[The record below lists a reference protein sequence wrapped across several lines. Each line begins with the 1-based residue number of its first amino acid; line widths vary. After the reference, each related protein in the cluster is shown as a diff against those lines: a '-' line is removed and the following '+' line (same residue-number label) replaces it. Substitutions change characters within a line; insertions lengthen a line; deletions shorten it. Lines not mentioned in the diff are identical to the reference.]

1 MNKILLTSLL
11 AMSLSATPALADHF
25 TLPSGSATEKVVA
38 LSTIDLKNATNGNN
52 NMPIQLNKSV
62 RGGTLSI
69 AGDTFDS
76 GLGVHAPGKIV
87 VRLNEGVRRFKA
99 TIGVDDGAD
108 NKPNHGIVGY
118 NVVLVKQDG
127 TRQVKATGVMKRG
140 DKGQA
145 IDVDLTGG
153 KFLILETTLGN
164 NNDWADH
171 FDWANAHFLCA
182 PNAQQPEVIPEAA
195 MSATHFVKLPV
206 SQESGT
212 EYISLS
218 SMDLKNVTNGWGTIR
233 PNKSIGNNP
242 LVIDDTTYESGV
254 GVHAK
259 SRIVVKL
266 NGAVSHFRAM
276 AGVDAETNQD
286 ASDRSAIVGY
296 RVILR
301 GEDGREKVELEGTA
315 RRHEQAVNVDVAL
328 EGWKY
333 LILEVNEGNGV
344 DWADHF
350 DWANAYFVYRE
361 QNSTRPVIVSEA
373 ELTPSLACATE
384 LFSLPNTRFLH
395 KIVPSAPSSTVSVTD
410 LPEGLYWNAHRHTV
424 EGKLSTE
431 GRYNYKIL
439 VTTDGNTQTFPASV
453 TVSNQLVQ
461 PKPMMGWISWNV
473 VQDKISTQVVKT
485 VADNM
490 VKLGLRDAG
499 YNFII
504 IDDLWHAPQRNS
516 DGTPKE
522 DPAKF
527 PIGMGATVKYV
538 HDQGLKF
545 GIYSDAAPKT
555 CAGAYGSYGYEN
567 IDAKQYAKWGVDL
580 LKYDYCG
587 APGDAVSAQ
596 QRYKAMGD
604 ALKASGRDILFYMC
618 EWGVREPWKWGSTTG
633 ATTWRATYDT
643 RDCWQGKSG
652 GIGVTQ
658 SIAAMKDLWAYSGV
672 NRFNDADMMCVAI
685 HGTGKSSSDLC
696 LTGPGM
702 TQDEYRTQFALWC
715 MWSSPLTLS
724 FDLTKP
730 LSADDKAIITNA
742 DLIAIDQDAM
752 GQQAEFVGQ
761 EGNIYYFMKDLE
773 NGDVAISATNV
784 GPTQQQVKFDFSKFS
799 ALSIKGHYLARDC
812 QAQKTLENEVETG
825 FTTTVRS
832 HATAVFRLT
841 LKGTGVAQ
849 ARTSASAQSNTLYD
863 LSGRH
868 ANGAASHGVYIRD
881 GKRVALP

>member
-127 TRQVKATGVMKRG
+127 TRQVKATGVMKRS

-195 MSATHFVKLPV
+195 MSATHVVKLPV

-212 EYISLS
+212 EYIPLS
-218 SMDLKNVTNGWGTIR
+218 SMDLKNITNGWGTIR

-276 AGVDAETNQD
+276 AGVDAETNKD

-301 GEDGREKVELEGTA
+301 GEDGHEKVELEGTA

-333 LILEVNEGNGV
+333 MILEVNEGNGV
-344 DWADHF
+344 DWSDHF

-395 KIVPSAPSSTVSVTD
+395 KIVPSAPSSTVTD

-784 GPTQQQVKFDFSKFS
+784 GSTQQQVKFDFSKFS
-799 ALSIKGHYLARDC
+799 ALNIKGHYLARDC

-841 LKGTGVAQ
+841 LKGTGIAQ

-881 GKRVALP
+881 GKRVVLP

>member
-127 TRQVKATGVMKRG
+127 TRQVKATGVMKRS

-333 LILEVNEGNGV
+333 LILEVNEGNDV

-410 LPEGLYWNAHRHTV
+410 LPEGLYWNEHRHTV

-587 APGDAVSAQ
+587 APGDAISAQ

-652 GIGVTQ
+652 GVIQ

-702 TQDEYRTQFALWC
+702 TQDEYRTQFVLWC

-784 GPTQQQVKFDFSKFS
+784 GSTQQQVKFDFSKFS
-799 ALSIKGHYLARDC
+799 ALNIKGHYLARDC

>member
-1 MNKILLTSLL
+1 
-11 AMSLSATPALADHF
+11 MSLSATPALADHF
-25 TLPSGSATEKVVA
+25 TLPTGSATEKVVA

-52 NMPIQLNKSV
+52 MAIQLNKSV
-62 RGGTLSI
+62 RGGTLTI

-87 VRLNEGVRRFKA
+87 VKLNEGVRRFKA
-99 TIGVDDGAD
+99 TFGVDDGAD
-108 NKPNHGIVGY
+108 NKPNHAVVGY

-127 TRQVKATGVMKRG
+127 TREVKASGVMKRG

-145 IDVDLTGG
+145 LDVDLTNG
-153 KFLILETTLGN
+153 KFLLLETTLGN

-171 FDWANAHFLCA
+171 FDWANAHFLCT
-182 PNAQQPEVIPEAA
+182 PDAQQPEVVPATALSAA
-195 MSATHFVKLPV
+195 NFVKLPV
-206 SQESGT
+206 SQEPGT
-212 EYISLS
+212 EFIPLS
-218 SMDLKNVTNGWGTIR
+218 SMDLKNITNGWGTVR
-233 PNKSIGNNP
+233 PNKSIDNNP
-242 LVIDDTTYESGV
+242 LVINDTAYESGV

-276 AGVDAETNQD
+276 AGIDAETNKD
-286 ASDRSAIVGY
+286 ASDRSAIVAY

-301 GEDGREKVELEGTA
+301 GEDGREEVKLEGTA
-315 RRHEQAVNVDVAL
+315 RRHEQPVAVDVEL

-333 LILEVNEGNGV
+333 LILEANEANGV
-344 DWADHF
+344 NWADHF

-410 LPEGLYWNAHRHTV
+410 LPEGLYWNAQRHAV
-424 EGKLSTE
+424 EGKITTE
-431 GRYNYKIL
+431 GRYEYKIL

-453 TVSNQLVQ
+453 TVSGSLVQ

-490 VKLGLRDAG
+490 VNLGLRDAG
-499 YNFII
+499 YDFII

-538 HDQGLKF
+538 HDKGLKF

-587 APGDAVSAQ
+587 APGDAISAQ

-604 ALKASGRDILFYMC
+604 ALKNSGRDILFYMC

-643 RDCWQGKSG
+643 RDCWQGKGG
-652 GIGVTQ
+652 GIGVIQ

-685 HGTGKSSSDLC
+685 HGTGLC

-784 GPTQQQVKFDFSKFS
+784 GATQQQVKFDFAKFS
-799 ALSIKGHYLARDC
+799 ALNVKGRYQARDC

-832 HATAVFRLT
+832 HATAVYRLT
-841 LKGTGVAQ
+841 LKGTGVSQ
-849 ARTSASAQSNTLYD
+849 ARTSTVSQSNALYD
-863 LSGRH
+863 LSGRRT
-868 ANGAASHGVYIRD
+868 NGVVPHGVYIRD
-881 GKRVALP
+881 GKRVVLP

>member
-127 TRQVKATGVMKRG
+127 TRQVKATGVMKRS

-206 SQESGT
+206 SHESGT

-410 LPEGLYWNAHRHTV
+410 LPEGLYWNEHRHTV

-453 TVSNQLVQ
+453 TVSNQL
-461 PKPMMGWISWNV
+461 MGWISWNV

-652 GIGVTQ
+652 GIGVMQ

-784 GPTQQQVKFDFSKFS
+784 GSTQQQVKFDFSKFS
-799 ALSIKGHYLARDC
+799 ALNIKGRYLARDC